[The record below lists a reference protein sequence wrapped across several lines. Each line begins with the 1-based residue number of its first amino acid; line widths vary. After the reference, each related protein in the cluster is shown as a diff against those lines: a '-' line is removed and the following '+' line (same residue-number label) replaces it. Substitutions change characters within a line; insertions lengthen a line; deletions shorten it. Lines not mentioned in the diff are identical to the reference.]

1 MSLSRRTFLAQLA
14 GAFGAASLPDLRARI
29 ADRGRPILLAPPAS
43 LQTLHVYCGGYLTF
57 GPETLQEPARPT
69 WRAVLRAEGVQVENA
84 AALRAEMRG
93 RWLDPHELD
102 APVSDVCWPMVYETT
117 WAPAAR
123 AARYLRRL
131 DIGPRFTTRP
141 GHAGA
146 LAFHEGDNHP
156 GSSEI
161 WVDVADDLSA
171 SLLQARLIELGEPV
185 RLVME
190 TDTISRDDEE

>member
-1 MSLSRRTFLAQLA
+1 
-14 GAFGAASLPDLRARI
+14 
-29 ADRGRPILLAPPAS
+29 
-43 LQTLHVYCGGYLTF
+43 
-57 GPETLQEPARPT
+57 
-69 WRAVLRAEGVQVENA
+69 
-84 AALRAEMRG
+84 MRG
-93 RWLDPHELD
+93 RSLCARELD
-102 APVSDVCWPMVYETT
+102 APVSDVCWPMVYEST

-131 DIGPRFTTRP
+131 DIGPRFTTAR

-146 LAFHEGDNHP
+146 LTFHAGDNHP

-190 TDTISRDDEE
+190 TETIVRED